1 MPGAGV
7 ATTAVIA
14 GAADGSADVD
24 AFADITAFA
33 DVADDPMG
41 EGVTTVPA
49 EAVAPAVGAAE
60 VTASTIGGAT
70 TAISAELVEA
80 SFAVPSNKVVTG
92 LSFFEFGSAVR
103 ANETPTPPTSTATAV
118 AATVKVFLLK
128 FCNRLMMFSFE
139 QLQPHHPEKELPQQN
154 ARTV

>member
-1 MPGAGV
+1 VITGA
-7 ATTAVIA
+7 T
-14 GAADGSADVD
+14 DGSADVD
-24 AFADITAFA
+24 AFADTAA
-33 DVADDPMG
+33 EVSGDGTPTAVAD
-41 EGVTTVPA
+41 
-49 EAVAPAVGAAE
+49 AVAPAVGAAD
-60 VTASTIGGAT
+60 VTAPTIEGVA
-70 TAISAELVEA
+70 TAISAELAEA
-80 SFAVPSNKVVTG
+80 SFAAPSNKVVTG

-139 QLQPHHPEKELPQQN
+139 QLQPHHSEKELPQQN